1 MEQETQGHVGRAT
14 AIIRCTGINVEKGD
28 GTSRHSLGS
37 LTPRVFQVSKQFRSH
52 VLDLICI
59 CTPVS
64 QATIAC
70 SHKYNSY
77 CRALLRFVE
86 ARCRL
91 CHISLDIW
99 KPCMGSVWM
108 ISGWFH
114 HFPMKALIVPELH
127 VFVEFRQLQW
137 GRGRLSVTLLMS
149 LCMWTL
155 ENGIYTSGPPYY
167 GEGRFIA
174 S

>member
-1 MEQETQGHVGRAT
+1 MHRYKWGEGRWGFDT
-14 AIIRCTGINVEKGD
+14 FFRFSDPK
-28 GTSRHSLGS
+28 H
-37 LTPRVFQVSKQFRSH
+37 FQASKQLRSH
-52 VLDLICI
+52 TFDFICI

-64 QATIAC
+64 QVATAC
-70 SHKYNSY
+70 FHKYYSY
-77 CRALLRFVE
+77 CRALLRFVK
-86 ARCRL
+86 ARYRL

-99 KPCMGSVWM
+99 KPCVDAVWM

-114 HFPMKALIVPELH
+114 HFPLKALIVPESH

-137 GRGRLSVTLLMS
+137 GRGGLSVTLLMS

-155 ENGIYTSGPPYY
+155 ENGIYTSGPAYY
-167 GEGRFIA
+167 GEGRCIA